1 MKTLSE
7 LKANL
12 IDLNRER
19 DRLDK
24 LIAEVELVI
33 ETEVVAACKHKAG
46 DIIKKPGGND
56 LLIRNVYGYGDG
68 SVILNVSNRLV
79 SGRWSKHTYSYPL

>member
-1 MKTLSE
+1 MKTIPE

-12 IDLNRER
+12 IDLQRER
-19 DRLDK
+19 DRLTA

-33 ETEVVAACKHKAG
+33 ENETVAACKHKAG
-46 DIIKKPGGND
+46 DIIKLPGGD
-56 LLIRNVYGYGDG
+56 VLIRNVYGYADG

-79 SGRWSKHTYSYPL
+79 SGRWSKHTYGYEL